1 MLSKIELSNFRNWR
15 SLNLD
20 LTERSILIGPNGAGK
35 TNILEAIYLLAVT
48 RSWRAKSDKDLAA
61 WAADVCRIVGLVD
74 AGNADMRSR
83 RQIEIAIQREPYL
96 KKIKID
102 GLDKKAT
109 EAIGQLVVAL
119 FEPRLVELVVGPPL
133 VRRRFLDVVLAQVN
147 QNYAKSL
154 IELQLVLRQRNH
166 LLRRIA
172 VGDSQPA
179 EVKFWNQE
187 LIRSAEI
194 IWQARRDFFIVAE
207 DLFPSVYQE
216 LTGQNIARLKYEPS
230 VPANHSY
237 EERLEEHW
245 NHDVEQG
252 ATSIGPHRDDFDFIL
267 HGFAAAAVASQ
278 GEARSLVLTLKK
290 VEIKYLSE
298 NMGKDP
304 ILLFDD
310 IFSELDAN
318 RRSRIESII
327 GSHQIVITATD
338 MDHLDPKLRESFN
351 LVEIEKLRE

>member
-1 MLSKIELSNFRNWR
+1 MLSNIQLQNFRNWL

-20 LTERSILIGPNGAGK
+20 LTERSILVGPNGAGK
-35 TNILEAIYLLAVT
+35 TNILEAIYLMAVT
-48 RSWRAKSDKDLAA
+48 RSWRARSDRDLVA
-61 WAADVCRIVGLVD
+61 WDATVCRIIGTGRDLSVH
-74 AGNADMRSR
+74 
-83 RQIEIAIQREPYL
+83 QIEIAIQKEPYL

-119 FEPRLVELVVGPPL
+119 FEPRLVDLVVGPPL
-133 VRRRFLDVVLAQVN
+133 VRRRFLDVLLAQVN
-147 QNYAKSL
+147 QNYTKSL

-172 VGDSQPA
+172 TGDSQPA
-179 EVKFWNQE
+179 EIKFWNQE
-187 LIRSAEI
+187 LIRNAEI

-230 VPANHSY
+230 VPADQSY

-267 HGFAAAAVASQ
+267 HGFDASSVASQ
-278 GEARSLVLTLKK
+278 GEGRSLVLALKK
-290 VEIKYLSE
+290 IEIKYLSE

-327 GSHQIVITATD
+327 GNHQTIITTTD
-338 MDHLDPKLRESFN
+338 LDHLDPKLRESFN
-351 LVEIEKLRE
+351 IVEIEKLKE